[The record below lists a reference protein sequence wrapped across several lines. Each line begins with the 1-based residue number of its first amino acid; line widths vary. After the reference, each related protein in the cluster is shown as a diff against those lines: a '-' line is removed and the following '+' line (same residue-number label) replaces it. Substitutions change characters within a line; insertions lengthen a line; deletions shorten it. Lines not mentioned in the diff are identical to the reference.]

1 MSLLS
6 LVQRFNVAPPQSSFP
21 EDLKIDAA
29 TRAEAEPAGCQS
41 IV

>member
-6 LVQRFNVAPPQSSFP
+6 LLQPFNVAPPQSSLL

-29 TRAEAEPAGCQS
+29 TRAEAEPSGCQS
-41 IV
+41 II